1 MTPKSPLFPGR
12 QGSVLIPAVL
22 LLAVLMVIFP
32 MLVRLT
38 REDVRSSVRRVHRE
52 EGLAVAEAG
61 LDRGAWKLG
70 ESDALWFQASTT
82 TIPIPDYDFDR
93 VWTDLD
99 PDYRYKIRFSSG
111 PRGGEVTI
119 RCRVQSVKNPGF
131 TRELAGVYTRD
142 FSEALLMR
150 RDLDDTSTY
159 FPRVHWGAIKSY
171 TTLNL
176 DGFGAPIF
184 PSMRLYPRKY
194 ARRGIGDRDTVA
206 NAVNTDGNEYWA
218 FDKKVVDPPV
228 IDLEYYRKRAM
239 NSSVPDTQAGTDGY
253 LRQLDNAT
261 LPVADPPGSG
271 FFRCGSNNNGG
282 QGLRFFSFNPP
293 GRRYELRN
301 STNVIVIE
309 NDTAGACN
317 NFVGNSH
324 NNHKVF
330 LELEALVLAS
340 PGGGM
345 NNLKIETNQSLAT
358 GLYYNIGSSIPV
370 NAREEYAV
378 VPATWNATLIPPN
391 GSTMEA
397 IHTAGALFTV
407 PKVGFRGFLYVE
419 KGTTEI
425 ENDDNFTVLGVM
437 YVDRLKT
444 DMSGGGRFILYLDP
458 LVQSRLKVLYA
469 PMRRRSYREVLG
481 NLWNSP

>member
-1 MTPKSPLFPGR
+1 
-12 QGSVLIPAVL
+12 
-22 LLAVLMVIFP
+22 
-32 MLVRLT
+32 
-38 REDVRSSVRRVHRE
+38 
-52 EGLAVAEAG
+52 
-61 LDRGAWKLG
+61 
-70 ESDALWFQASTT
+70 
-82 TIPIPDYDFDR
+82 
-93 VWTDLD
+93 
-99 PDYRYKIRFSSG
+99 
-111 PRGGEVTI
+111 
-119 RCRVQSVKNPGF
+119 
-131 TRELAGVYTRD
+131 
-142 FSEALLMR
+142 
-150 RDLDDTSTY
+150 
-159 FPRVHWGAIKSY
+159 
-171 TTLNL
+171 
-176 DGFGAPIF
+176 
-184 PSMRLYPRKY
+184 MRLYPRKY